1 MANLRIKI
9 SSEPSLG
16 YQKTKLEA
24 VFDVTYNSNQE
35 LKAKIATRQVFVN
48 NLAIA
53 AAKDLLAKSRRV
65 E

>member
-1 MANLRIKI
+1 MPSLKIKI

-16 YQKTKLEA
+16 YQKAKLEA
-24 VFDVTYNSNQE
+24 VFDVAYNSNQE
-35 LKAKIATRQVFVN
+35 LKAKIATRQMFIN